1 MSKQWHVQQST
12 AEQLYEQ
19 TPDETVQLIWTDPP
33 FGTGQLQVGSEHSY
47 QDGTVAD
54 TLALIDHQQAV
65 EAVQGAIPGINVL
78 TAERALTAATPHL
91 RAAWEQEMAR
101 AVKRLPWNG
110 VTHGGTMVPLDAVL
124 ALLEGGGACC
134 EHSKCP
140 GGSICCCQE
149 GGAE

>member
-33 FGTGQLQVGSEHSY
+33 FGTDQLQVGSEHSY
-47 QDGTVAD
+47 RDGTVAD
-54 TLALIDHQQAV
+54 TLALTDQLGAV

-78 TAERALTAATPHL
+78 TAERALTAAAPHI
-91 RAAWEQEMAR
+91 RADERRRVAEEIRAR
-101 AVKRLPWNG
+101 IDSAEDEHPFVEG
-110 VTHGGTMVPLDAVL
+110 VNAGFEYA
-124 ALLEGGGACC
+124 ARIA
-134 EHSKCP
+134 
-140 GGSICCCQE
+140 E

>member
-1 MSKQWHVQQST
+1 MT
-12 AEQLYEQ
+12 
-19 TPDETVQLIWTDPP
+19 T
-33 FGTGQLQVGSEHSY
+33 
-47 QDGTVAD
+47 
-54 TLALIDHQQAV
+54 IDHQQAARV
-65 EAVQGAIPGINVL
+65 AVANTMRQIEPNLYQNPANPEIYYGHLADDAI
-78 TAERALTAATPHL
+78 RAAAPHL
-91 RAAWEQEMAR
+91 RAAWEQELAR

-124 ALLEGGGACC
+124 DLLEGGGACC

>member
-1 MSKQWHVQQST
+1 MST
-12 AEQLYEQ
+12 
-19 TPDETVQLIWTDPP
+19 
-33 FGTGQLQVGSEHSY
+33 
-47 QDGTVAD
+47 
-54 TLALIDHQQAV
+54 IDHQQAAIRAIAAALHGDACPDDPDPGESCGCGDYKR
-65 EAVQGAIPGINVL
+65 EAT
-78 TAERALTAATPHL
+78 TAPTADTPHL

-149 GGAE
+149 GGAEDK